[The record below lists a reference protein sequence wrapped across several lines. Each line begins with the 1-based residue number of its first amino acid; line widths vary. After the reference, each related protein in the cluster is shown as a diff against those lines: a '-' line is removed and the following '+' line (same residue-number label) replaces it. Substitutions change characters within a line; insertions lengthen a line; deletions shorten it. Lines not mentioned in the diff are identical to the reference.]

1 MYKHCSSY
9 EISQS
14 PECPSKSQKICQLKS
29 QLIQLEEDD
38 KAYNDLLN
46 RYRQLQN
53 DFQMMNDAKLHLEYE
68 LKQKNENTNK
78 VLNDLKSQNID
89 LTNELAEK
97 NSIYEKLFADKTNL
111 LSNLDERNKEHDS
124 FAQTAMNNDRIIN
137 ELNQAKN
144 KCENDALILGNTTK
158 KNADDINNLCNRLNS
173 LKIKNGSQ
181 KDELNRQNIEI
192 NNNTKSLN
200 DVKSTNVNLNNQ
212 INVKHSNLDSLQAQ
226 LNLANKSIVD
236 LQNDI
241 QNLDQTLN
249 IGKDQ
254 LNKLQFDLQNQ
265 HIKRMQVEDENNKLE
280 AVLKDR
286 DDTIKRLTCL
296 QESLKSDNDKL
307 INGKNKLLL
316 DIDMYK
322 NHIMVLTEQTEK
334 LNNELERIINE
345 DKDVYN
351 LNLAQIQRLQKI
363 IFDNKKLLQQE
374 IEALNALEN
383 YVKSK
388 PILCNP
394 AVNANKSEKN
404 SQVKDGQN
412 RQTYYIK
419 K

>member
-144 KCENDALILGNTTK
+144 KCENDALILDNTTK

-351 LNLAQIQRLQKI
+351 LNLSQIQRLQKI

-394 AVNANKSEKN
+394 AVNVNKNEKN

>member
-388 PILCNP
+388 PILCNL
-394 AVNANKSEKN
+394 AVNVNKSEKN

>member
-334 LNNELERIINE
+334 LNNELEKIINE

-394 AVNANKSEKN
+394 AVNVNKSEKN

>member
-53 DFQMMNDAKLHLEYE
+53 DFQMMNDEKLHLEYE

-144 KCENDALILGNTTK
+144 KCENDALILDNTTK

-334 LNNELERIINE
+334 LNNELEKIINE
-345 DKDVYN
+345 DKDIYN

-394 AVNANKSEKN
+394 AVNVNKSEKN

>member
-322 NHIMVLTEQTEK
+322 NHIMVLTEQNEK

-394 AVNANKSEKN
+394 AVNVNKSEKN

>member
-144 KCENDALILGNTTK
+144 KCENDALILDNTTK

-286 DDTIKRLTCL
+286 DDTIKKLTCL

-394 AVNANKSEKN
+394 PVNVNKSEKN

>member
-144 KCENDALILGNTTK
+144 KCENDALILDNTTK

-394 AVNANKSEKN
+394 AVNVNKNEKN

>member
-144 KCENDALILGNTTK
+144 KCENDALILDNTTK

-212 INVKHSNLDSLQAQ
+212 INVKHTNLDSLQAQ

-351 LNLAQIQRLQKI
+351 LNLSQIQRLQKI

-394 AVNANKSEKN
+394 AVNVNKSEKN

>member
-280 AVLKDR
+280 AVLKDL

-394 AVNANKSEKN
+394 AVNVNKSEKN